1 LNPCPLDAAASRDM
15 SPSRK
20 RVNMKT
26 IAASAALLVAA
37 MAPCI
42 ASAQSPTVD
51 HLTQV
56 DLLQKAQQLDQQ
68 ASQSGSASVKLEEY
82 PNHYTMVALRKK
94 SGGAE
99 VHQNYADFF
108 FVVRGKA
115 TLLTGGTVVDQKTA
129 SPGEIR
135 GSAVRDGRA
144 TALQKGD
151 VVHIPANVPHQLV
164 LPAHGEFVYFVIKV
178 KEQ

>member
-1 LNPCPLDAAASRDM
+1 
-15 SPSRK
+15 
-20 RVNMKT
+20 MKS
-26 IAASAALLVAA
+26 IFASAALLIAV
-37 MAPCI
+37 MAPCV
-42 ASAQSPTVD
+42 ASAQAAIVD

-56 DLLQKAQQLDQQ
+56 DVLQKAQELEQQ
-68 ASQSGSASVKLEEY
+68 ASQTGSASVRLAEY
-82 PNHYTMVALRKK
+82 PNHFTMVALRKK

-99 VHQNYADFF
+99 IHQNYADFF

-115 TLLTGGTVVDQKTA
+115 TLLTGGIVVDQKT
-129 SPGEIR
+129 SSTGEIT
-135 GSAVRDGRA
+135 GSGLHDATA

-151 VVHIPANVPHQLV
+151 VVHIPAKVPHQLV